1 MIENSTYYLF
11 SSDIQ
16 TILSGTM
23 MRLRTLLTPLCG
35 NLPFGVSPSATDIGA
50 TAETLRLCNRL
61 LTELRSR
68 STLHD
73 MKSKDWLDDDCWR
86 NFSQRCGDAALKVE
100 RHRDSAATASDFM
113 AAYNDLEATIKDITI
128 LVSRKNRW
136 DGLFGNFSTQ
146 QLYGEIAAEL
156 YERFVSRKDTSHMR
170 QMKSLATMYEVLRE
184 QCGGGRVFM
193 GPDFDSLLTKVCG
206 IQYNASDKPR
216 GRYRQVGEWWSK
228 LYGSED
234 ITAKGN
240 KPEHIGQKPREYLE
254 MRAYVRER
262 LSGGKTSRKD
272 APVPD
277 AFKYNTV

>member
-23 MRLRTLLTPLCG
+23 TRLRALLTPLCA
-35 NLPFGVSPSATDIGA
+35 NLPFGVSPSATDIA
-50 TAETLRLCNRL
+50 AAADALRLCNRL
-61 LTELRSR
+61 LTELRER

-73 MKSKDWLDDDCWR
+73 MKSKDWLDDTSWR
-86 NFSQRCGDAALKVE
+86 SFSGRCDDAARKVAK
-100 RHRDSAATASDFM
+100 HRDSTATADDFL
-113 AAYNDLEATIKDITI
+113 AAYTDLEATIRGITA

-136 DGLFGNFSTQ
+136 DGLFGGFSTR
-146 QLYGEIAAEL
+146 QLYGEIAAGL
-156 YERFVSRKDTSHMR
+156 YERFINGKDASHIQ

-184 QCGGGRVFM
+184 QCGWGKVFA
-193 GPDFDSLLTKVCG
+193 GPDFDSLLTKVCC
-206 IQYNASDKPR
+206 IRYNASDKPR
-216 GRYRQVGEWWSK
+216 GRYRQVGDWWRK

-234 ITAKGN
+234 GKAAQT
-240 KPEHIGQKPREYLE
+240 GQKPQEYLK
-254 MRAYVRER
+254 MRAYVREQI
-262 LSGGKTSRKD
+262 SGGKTSRKD